1 MRRGES
7 VQLGLYYD
15 YWGKVNKH
23 HIQMKQSTQ
32 QVPLQLRALLYGDR
46 QA

>member
-23 HIQMKQSTQ
+23 DIQMKQSTQ